1 MKTLITG
8 ATGFV
13 GAAVLRQL
21 LDRGH
26 DVRALV
32 RKTSDLRNLKG
43 LEVETCTGDLNDT
56 ESLNLALQGCNA
68 LFHIAADYRIWAPNP
83 DEMVRNNLSGS
94 KNLMTAALAAGIERI
109 VYTSSVATL
118 GLLPGGAPA
127 DEATLSSL
135 ETMVGAYKRSKF
147 LAEQEVQRLIN
158 EENLPAIIVNP
169 SAPIGPRDIKPTP
182 TGRMVLQ
189 AAKGAMPAYVET
201 GLNVVHVDDVAA
213 GHILAYEKG
222 EIGERYI
229 LGGENM
235 TLKKILILIAEITG
249 GRPPKFS
256 IPHNAILPFAYLA
269 ETWANISGGKEPFA
283 TVDGINMAKKKMFF
297 KSGKARDKLGF
308 TSRPAG
314 QAFADAIKWFEE
326 NGYLN

>member
-158 EENLPAIIVNP
+158 EENLPAVIVNP

-256 IPHNAILPFAYLA
+256 IP
-269 ETWANISGGKEPFA
+269 
-283 TVDGINMAKKKMFF
+283 
-297 KSGKARDKLGF
+297 
-308 TSRPAG
+308 
-314 QAFADAIKWFEE
+314 
-326 NGYLN
+326 